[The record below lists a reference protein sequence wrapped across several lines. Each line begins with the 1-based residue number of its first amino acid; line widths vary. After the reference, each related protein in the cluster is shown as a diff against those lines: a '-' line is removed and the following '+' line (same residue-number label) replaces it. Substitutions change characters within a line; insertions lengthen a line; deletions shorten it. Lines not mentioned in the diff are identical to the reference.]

1 MLDAVLQGGWN
12 MTEDKRRFKTK
23 IAGRNYTI
31 LAKKPVMHLQV
42 VSDLVD
48 SKIMQIKEAMPA
60 LDVEQRSVLVT
71 INTISEMIEKQKE
84 VEHLKEIIT
93 KLEKINESQQK
104 EIQSLSQ
111 SKPNTSQA
119 MIPLEPIEEQEKI
132 EKKHISPKKQKKASS
147 HFVRPSTASGVVLQ
161 RANMKDKRENK
172 EIPPYS
178 KKKRESTLN
187 KRNGQ
192 Q

>member
-1 MLDAVLQGGWN
+1 
-12 MTEDKRRFKTK
+12 MTDNKRRFKTK

-31 LAKKPVMHLQV
+31 LAKKPAMHLQA
-42 VSDLVD
+42 VSEIVN

-71 INTISEMIEKQKE
+71 INTISEMIEKQEE

-93 KLEKINESQQK
+93 KLEKINETQQK
-104 EIQSLSQ
+104 KIQNLNQ
-111 SKPNTSQA
+111 SEANVSQA
-119 MIPLEPIEEQEKI
+119 KILIEPVEQEKI
-132 EKKHISPKKQKKASS
+132 EKKQISPRKQKKASS
-147 HFVRPSTASGVVLQ
+147 RFVRPTTTSGVVLQ

-178 KKKRESTLN
+178 KKKERA
-187 KRNGQ
+187 R
-192 Q
+192 